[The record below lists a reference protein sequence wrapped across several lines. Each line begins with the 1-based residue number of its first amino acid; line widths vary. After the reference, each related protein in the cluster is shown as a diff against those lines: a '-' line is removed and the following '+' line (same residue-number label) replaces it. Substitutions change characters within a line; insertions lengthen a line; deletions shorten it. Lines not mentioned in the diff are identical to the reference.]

1 MKKSLIRKYA
11 RLAVRT
17 GINIKPGQSV
27 VITAEADQYEFV
39 EMVVNECYRA
49 HAKSVRVDF
58 SYQPLTRMKYQNES
72 IYTLTDIPKWSVEKY
87 RSDSEE
93 LPCMIHILSDDPDG
107 LLGVNREKLQA
118 VNRAKYKAIKKYRDN
133 MENKYQWTIIAVP
146 SVRWAEKVFP
156 DDKTAV
162 AVNKLWSA
170 IFETVRLND
179 DTDPEKEWEKHNADF
194 RRRCDIL
201 NSMHLDRLHYE
212 SSNGTDFT
220 VWLIPRAKWEG
231 GGERTLAGNFF
242 NPNMPTEE
250 IFTSPMAGK
259 AEGTLVSSKPLSYNG
274 KLIDG
279 FSITFANGEAVEWS
293 ASEGYEALT
302 KMIESD
308 EGSRRIGEVALVGY
322 DSPINKQGI
331 TYYNTLFD
339 ENACCHVA
347 LGEGFTNLIEGYE
360 NMTQKEL
367 HDAGINES
375 MIHVDFMV
383 GTEDMK
389 ITGFD
394 KDGKKYGIFENGNF
408 CF

>member
-17 GINIKPGQSV
+17 GINLKAGQKV
-27 VITAEADQYEFV
+27 VIVAEADQYEFV
-39 EMVVNECYRA
+39 EMVTNECYRA
-49 HAKSVRVDF
+49 GAKSVRVDF
-58 SYQPLTRMKYQNES
+58 SYQPITRLKYQNES
-72 IYTLTDIPKWSVEKY
+72 INTLTDIPEWAVAKY
-87 RSDSEE
+87 RADSEE
-93 LPCMIHILSDDPDG
+93 LPCMIHILSEDPDG
-107 LLGVNREKLQA
+107 LIGVNREKLLA
-118 VNRAKYKAIKKYRDN
+118 ANRAKYKAVKKYRDS

-146 SVRWAEKVFP
+146 SARWAEKVFP
-156 DDKTAV
+156 NESTAK
-162 AVNKLWSA
+162 AIDKLWKA
-170 IFETVRLND
+170 IFETVRLNEE
-179 DTDPEKEWEKHNADF
+179 TDPEKEWDKHNDNF

-231 GGERTLAGNFF
+231 GGERTLLGNFF

-279 FSITFANGEAVEWS
+279 FSITFENGEAVKWR
-293 ASEGYEALT
+293 ADEGYDALT

-308 EGSRRIGEVALVGY
+308 KGSRRLGEVALVGY
-322 DSPINKQGI
+322 DSPINNQGI

-360 NMTQKEL
+360 NMTQKQL
-367 HDAGINES
+367 HEEGINES

-383 GTEDMK
+383 GTADLK

-394 KDGKKYGIFENGNF
+394 KNGKEYKIFENGNF